1 MENMKNVVLRSGS
14 EVYGEKNHEIEETYY
29 SSIIEESSD
38 HRYGGAISQDNLLA
52 ENRDFG
58 GA

>member
-1 MENMKNVVLRSGS
+1 MENMKNVVLRGGS
-14 EVYGEKNHEIEETYY
+14 EVFGEKSHKVEETYY
-29 SSIIEESSD
+29 SSIIEESFD
-38 HRYGGAISQDNLLA
+38 HRYGEAIGQDNFLA